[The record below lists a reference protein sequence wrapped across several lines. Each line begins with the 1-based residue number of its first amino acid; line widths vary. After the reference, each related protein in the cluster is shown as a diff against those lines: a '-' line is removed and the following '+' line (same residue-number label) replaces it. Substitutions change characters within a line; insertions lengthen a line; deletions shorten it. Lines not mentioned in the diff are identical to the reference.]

1 MTAGPL
7 RVCIVG
13 PLPPPSGGMA
23 NQTRQLA
30 DLLRGEG
37 FRVVVVQTNAPYR
50 PGWVQHLRGLR
61 ALFRLVP
68 YAARL
73 WSQVRDA
80 DVVHLMANSG
90 WSWFLV
96 AVPAALVARLRA
108 VPLLVNYRGG
118 EAALFL
124 ERSAWAVRPIVRG
137 AAALVV
143 PSGFLQQVFA
153 RFGMSA
159 AIVPNIIDLGKFRP
173 VPARASAGAHLVVA
187 RNLEPIYDNATAIR
201 ALALIRQE
209 VGQARLSIAGEGPL
223 LASLQRLVAGLGLA
237 GAVHFCGRVANAE
250 MPGLY
255 ASADVCLNPS
265 LADNMPISVLEAL
278 ASGVPVV
285 STNVGG
291 VPHLVEHE
299 KTALLVG
306 PGDPAAMAQA
316 VLRVLR
322 DTALSARLR
331 AAGLDQARRFDWAS
345 VRPRLLAIYAAV
357 TKRSFDVP
365 AGVARGRS
373 P

>member
-13 PLPPPSGGMA
+13 PLPPPNGGMA
-23 NQTRQLA
+23 NQTKQLA

-37 FRVVVVQTNAPYR
+37 FRVAVVQTNAPYR
-50 PGWVQHLRGLR
+50 PNWVQHLRGLR
-61 ALFRLVP
+61 ALVRLIA

-80 DVVHLMANSG
+80 DLVHLMANSG
-90 WSWFLV
+90 WSWFLF
-96 AVPAALVARLRA
+96 AVPAAAVARLRT
-108 VPLLVNYRGG
+108 VPLVVNYRGG
-118 EAALFL
+118 EAAPFL
-124 ERSAWAVRPIVRG
+124 ERSVWAVRPIVRR

-143 PSGFLQQVFA
+143 PSGFLQQVFD

-159 AIVPNIIDLGKFRP
+159 TIVPNIIDLGRFRP
-173 VPARASAGAHLVVA
+173 TPARAAPGVHLVVA

-209 VGQARLSIAGEGPL
+209 VPEARLTIAGEGPL
-223 LASLQRLVAGLGLA
+223 LASLQRLAAGLGLA
-237 GAVHFCGRVANAE
+237 EAVRFCGRVANAE
-250 MPGLY
+250 MPRLY

-265 LADNMPISVLEAL
+265 LADNMPISLLESL

-291 VPHLVEHE
+291 VPYLVEHE
-299 KTALLVG
+299 RTALLVE

-316 VLRVLR
+316 VLRLLR
-322 DTALSARLR
+322 DAALNARLR
-331 AAGLDQARRFDWAS
+331 TAGLEKVRGFDWAS
-345 VRPRLLAIYAAV
+345 VRPNLLATYAVATDRAV
-357 TKRSFDVP
+357 DVR
-365 AGVARGRS
+365 AGVA
-373 P
+373 